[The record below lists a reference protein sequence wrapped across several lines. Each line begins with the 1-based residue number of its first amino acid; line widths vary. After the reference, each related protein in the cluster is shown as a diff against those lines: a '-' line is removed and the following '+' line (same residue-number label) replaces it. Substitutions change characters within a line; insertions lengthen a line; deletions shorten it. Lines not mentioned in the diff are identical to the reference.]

1 MTDFSYEI
9 IYIASEI
16 VDVVF
21 KLGIL
26 TILYQAIE
34 HLNWRD

>member
-16 VDVVF
+16 VDAVF

-26 TILYQAIE
+26 TMLYQAIE

>member
-1 MTDFSYEI
+1 MNDFSYEI